1 MMKRVAQQIADAPTE
16 VREPRA
22 AAPHPFSDNEPWPEP
37 MNKAA
42 FQGLAGRFVRL
53 IEPHSEADPVGILGQ
68 FLGAFSNAGGRSPHF
83 TVEADRHSLNL
94 YQVHVGKSSKA
105 RKGTAW
111 GRAKQAIAEADPDW
125 SDHIVHGLS
134 SGEGLIHAVRDPIE
148 RRDPIKKKNGR
159 VIDYETVI
167 ADHGVEDKRLLVMEA
182 EFASVLKVCDRAGN
196 TLSPILRMGW
206 DSGNLGTLTRN
217 NPLKAT
223 GAHISII
230 GHITTDE
237 LLRHLD
243 STESANGFANRFLWF
258 CVRRSKALPEGGSL
272 AAHELAPVIAETS
285 DALAFAK
292 NVGEIRRDA
301 GATEI
306 WHAVYEELSE
316 GKPGL
321 LGAMIARGEAQV
333 MRLACIYA
341 VLDRSSVIRV
351 EHLRAALAVWE
362 YCERSVRHI
371 FGEKLGDPTA
381 DRIVDALRDN
391 PVGLTRTDI
400 SSLFGR
406 HISGSQIGRA
416 LQHLKSQGHA
426 SPDVETT
433 GGRPIERWRIT
444 GP

>member
-53 IEPHSEADPVGILGQ
+53 IEPHSEADPVCILGQ
-68 FLGAFSNAGGRSPHF
+68 FLGAFSSAGGRSPHF

-105 RKGTAW
+105 RKGTSW
-111 GRAKQAIAEADPDW
+111 GRARQAIVEADPDW

-148 RRDPIKKKNGR
+148 RRDPIKESGR
-159 VIDYETVI
+159 VIEYQTVI
-167 ADHGVEDKRLLVMEA
+167 TDHGVEDKRLLVVEA
-182 EFASVLKVCDRAGN
+182 EFASVLKVCDRPGN
-196 TLSPILRMGW
+196 TLSPMLRMGW

-243 STESANGFANRFLWF
+243 NTESANGFANRFLWF
-258 CVRRSKALPEGGSL
+258 GVRRSKALPEGGSL
-272 AAHELAPVIAETS
+272 EAHELAPVVAEVS

-292 NVGEIRRDA
+292 NVGEIRRDS
-301 GATEI
+301 GARKI
-306 WHAVYEELSE
+306 WHAVYEKLSE

-341 VLDRSSVIRV
+341 VLDQSFVIRAD
-351 EHLRAALAVWE
+351 HLQAALAVWE

-371 FGEKLGDPTA
+371 FGEKMGDPIA
-381 DRIVDALRDN
+381 DRIVDALRDH
-391 PVGLTRTDI
+391 PVGLTRTEI
-400 SSLFGR
+400 SNLFGR
-406 HISGSQIGRA
+406 HMSGNQIERA
-416 LQHLKSQGHA
+416 LQHLKSHGHA
-426 SPDVETT
+426 SPVEEPT
-433 GGRPIERWRIT
+433 GGRSTERWRIT
-444 GP
+444 EK